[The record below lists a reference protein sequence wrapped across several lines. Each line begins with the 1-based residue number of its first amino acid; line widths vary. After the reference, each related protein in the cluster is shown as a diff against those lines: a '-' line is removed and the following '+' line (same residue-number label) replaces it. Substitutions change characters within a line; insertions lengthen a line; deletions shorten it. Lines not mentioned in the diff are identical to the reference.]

1 MFLSPVV
8 KMTNLTAVF
17 LYQTVPGR
25 LTREQLLCV
34 ISTGLLSV
42 RYRPDLLSSAAVQ
55 GEVQP

>member
-1 MFLSPVV
+1 
-8 KMTNLTAVF
+8 MTNLTAVF
-17 LYQTVPGR
+17 LSQTVPGR

-55 GEVQP
+55 GEV

>member
-42 RYRPDLLSSAAVQ
+42 RYRPDLLSSAPVQ
-55 GEVQP
+55 GEV